1 MRRWWFASLLI
12 LLGAVAAA
20 AQDRTAPDPEKSFC
34 LLCFKYQVQFQ
45 RPEPLM
51 LASAASPQSHTGQ
64 RVRAS
69 AADLDLDR
77 LDELHWKFHQRFGT
91 KHRPGVYAV
100 FAHLL
105 TGFYGRRPQ
114 PYVGWY
120 RGASGFRLLDVLPGH
135 FSIGVEAQRILLSD
149 AEAGSPL
156 VRDVAVCHAL
166 GIEGAGPCGSI
177 PFRAGDA
184 RYGVAFRWH
193 FK

>member
-1 MRRWWFASLLI
+1 MRRWLFASLLL
-12 LLGAVAAA
+12 LLGAVAAG
-20 AQDRTAPDPEKSFC
+20 AQDRNPADLEKSFC

-45 RPEPLM
+45 RGEPPW
-51 LASAASPQSHTGQ
+51 SPGAESPGNRTGQ

-77 LDELHWKFHQRFGT
+77 LEELHWKFHQDFGT

-100 FAHLL
+100 FSHLL
-105 TGFYGRRPQ
+105 TGFYGRPPP

-120 RGASGFRLLDVLPGH
+120 RGTSGFRLLDVLPGQ
-135 FSIGVEAQRILLSD
+135 FSISLEAQRILLSD
-149 AEAGSPL
+149 VEAGSPL
-156 VRDVAVCHAL
+156 VRDAAVCHAL
-166 GIEGAGPCGSI
+166 GIVGTGPCGSI
-177 PFRAGDA
+177 PFRAGEA